1 MTAGQECRASAAPQ
15 GHARRYF
22 GTLILALWLLW
33 LAISPVGAAAVRLAP
48 IFNDG
53 VALQCEMAVNV
64 WGSAAPGARVEF
76 RLDGRATAAAVA
88 DANGRWLAALP
99 PQGPGGAHTLE
110 AVMGSEVTKVS
121 EVWFGEVWLA
131 SGQSNMVPPLRNSH
145 GGEAR
150 LATTLP

>member
-1 MTAGQECRASAAPQ
+1 MASERQ
-15 GHARRYF
+15 SRHVCVELAREV
-22 GTLILALWLLW
+22 
-33 LAISPVGAAAVRLAP
+33 P
-48 IFNDG
+48 
-53 VALQCEMAVNV
+53 
-64 WGSAAPGARVEF
+64 
-76 RLDGRATAAAVA
+76 AAVA